1 MIIER
6 FLGWLESASQ
16 THRCEAAFALAKL
29 WLEPEMEAEERD
41 AAEAAMTLL
50 LDDASFDVR
59 RSLAEAFA
67 GIETAPRHVIMALAG
82 DESEIAAIVLSRS
95 AVFLDG
101 ELVEIVKAGIPA
113 QQSAIA
119 ARAAVS
125 PVVCEAIAASGDEA
139 ACLAMLENPAA
150 RIEPSA
156 LHLIAARHGASTP
169 MRHLL
174 LQCEG
179 LPPATRLLL
188 IDKLGEALRL
198 EMSDTPGL
206 SQVRVA
212 QLIADNADRTIIAY
226 AAKADEHELPQIAAA
241 LIESGRMTTAFLLRA
256 ICMGNIAL
264 FANSLGQLCEIPV
277 RRVEA
282 AMGAGRRPAFRA
294 LYIKSGLPDCA
305 FDVFANAVEAW
316 RKVLA
321 DDGAADGAR
330 LTWLVTRD
338 VLSAYRG
345 NTDHAVDSL
354 LVLLRR
360 LAAEAART
368 NARSI
373 AGRITSEMRERDQ
386 RLLEM
391 HTADPMIAVMEAF
404 PVIEV
409 PEPVLMEFAV
419 HFAEEIVDLEERI
432 ASGELELEA
441 EAVGIWPVQPSE
453 AGDAA
458 NDDFEPAPARDWGQH
473 PLMIDLGD
481 AQPRSRAA

>member
-6 FLGWLESASQ
+6 FLAWLESASQ

-29 WLEPEMEAEERD
+29 WLEPEMEPEERD

-50 LDDASFDVR
+50 LDNSCLDVR

-67 GIETAPRHVIMALAG
+67 DIDTAPRHVVLALAG
-82 DESEIAAIVLSRS
+82 DETEIAAIVLSRS

-101 ELVEIVKAGIPA
+101 ELVEIVKAGIA
-113 QQSAIA
+113 GQQ
-119 ARAAVS
+119 AAVAGRAVLS
-125 PVVCEAIAASGDEA
+125 PIVCEAIAASGDEA
-139 ACLAMLENPAA
+139 ACIAMLENPAA

-174 LQCEG
+174 LQCDG

-188 IDKLGEALRL
+188 IDKLGEALRE
-198 EMSDTPGL
+198 EMSATPGL
-206 SQVRVA
+206 SQVRVS
-212 QLIADNADRTIIAY
+212 QLIADHAERAIIAY
-226 AAKADEHELPQIAAA
+226 AAKADEHELPHVAEA
-241 LIESGRMTTAFLLRA
+241 LIEAGRMTTAFLLRA

-264 FANSLGQLCEIPV
+264 FANSLAQLCEIPV

-282 AMGAGRRPAFRA
+282 AMAAGRRPAFRA

-305 FDVFANAVEAW
+305 FEVFANAVDAW
-316 RKVLA
+316 RRVLA
-321 DDGAADGAR
+321 GEETADGAR

-345 NTDHAVDSL
+345 NTDKAVDGL

-360 LAAEAART
+360 LAAEAARS
-368 NARSI
+368 NARSN
-373 AGRITSEMRERDQ
+373 AGRITSEVRERDQ
-386 RLLEM
+386 KLLEM
-391 HTADPMIAVMEAF
+391 RAADPMIAVLEAF

-409 PEPVLMEFAV
+409 PEPVLVEFAA
-419 HFAEEIVDLEERI
+419 HFAEEIVDLEERM
-432 ASGELELEA
+432 ANGELEADADWQVRQYES
-441 EAVGIWPVQPSE
+441 GN
-453 AGDAA
+453 AA
-458 NDDFEPAPARDWGQH
+458 NDDFEPVAWPQTRWGEH
-473 PLMIDLGD
+473 PLLIDLGD
-481 AQPRSRAA
+481 AEPRSRAA